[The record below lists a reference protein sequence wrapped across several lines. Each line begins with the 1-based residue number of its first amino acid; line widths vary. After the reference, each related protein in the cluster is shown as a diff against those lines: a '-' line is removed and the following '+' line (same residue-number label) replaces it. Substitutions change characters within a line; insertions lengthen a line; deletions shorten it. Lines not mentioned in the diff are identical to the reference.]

1 MKLVLENGEEF
12 DLRQHVIRAAAA
24 ILERSPECHV
34 SLERA
39 DRLAEQVLVAAAQA
53 VARRQALQPGG

>member
-1 MKLVLENGEEF
+1 MKKVLDNGEEF
-12 DLRQHVIRAAAA
+12 DLRHYVLRAAASV
-24 ILERSPECHV
+24 LERSPDCHV

-53 VARRQALQPGG
+53 VAKGGRAGR